1 MNISN
6 TLHKALRSEE
16 SLLNENYKIEKQE
29 NSFIVASK
37 NGRVLHSKYNIENEC
52 KRALSSVKN
61 NKNLVIIYG
70 FGLGYIVKYL
80 IENFNDYFEKE
91 VIESL
96 KIIVVVEDSAL
107 FKYSYYNMKNPS
119 KENIFFIHHNDD
131 VKYVSKIIDYKS
143 VNGISLVLLPSLT
156 KEEKEKANNFY
167 SSVLNDIER
176 YFSDLFTNM
185 YFENIWTKNVI
196 FNSEYIASSS
206 DISSFKNVFR
216 GFNALL
222 ICAGPTLNECIE
234 KIKKEAKNVVI
245 IAVDT
250 AYSILSKNGIMPD
263 FIVTVDGGF
272 FNSLDFVYEKNKF
285 PYLVM
290 DIICSSLIAKNIK
303 ERTSMIMFN
312 STKTLGIIEHLKRTV
327 NISPLITVNTAA
339 STMIDFASYAGFNKV
354 LLVGFDNSYPFY
366 ERHAKHA
373 ISYEYNINKTDKL
386 NTIESLYFKS
396 IKENANIN
404 EYPPTDFVFENQ
416 IEYFKTLKDRYE
428 NIKIMRITSKAIKID
443 CIEEGGLEDIVLN
456 NSHKK
461 ALKIAKE
468 MYKKNNGK
476 DIKII
481 YENINKSLEDFKS
494 KIIVLYEE
502 SLKNSETE
510 NIKNIY
516 KKSLDLI
523 KEYEKIIP
531 ILKTVLSTTVIMIK
545 RSDRNILSKLTFLLN
560 ETIKNTNYFH
570 TRISLLINRL

>member
-373 ISYEYNINKTDKL
+373 LSYEYNINKTDKL

>member
-6 TLHKALRSEE
+6 TLHKALKSEE

-373 ISYEYNINKTDKL
+373 LSYEYNINKTDKL